1 MSQTDNSYASATL
14 SGRELAQKRRKAMAL
29 HGKTAVQ
36 KTSASRTRA
45 SATAARVKTKA
56 AAATTTPVQSKP
68 SSAVTAAPSGTPGN
82 SYAPDTSK
90 LRGRALAKARR
101 EALSKNGKKSTL
113 AVPAQP
119 QRSLAAAKHEVTT
132 GPNIHSSPDSKPVT
146 SGVAAVSEGR
156 RAAMQQRKKR
166 SVQGKT
172 HQVSAPR
179 PCGRQRPQVEKPS
192 VETVS
197 AAPSSDAVTQ
207 VKKAS
212 VSLKGEA
219 RVTGTELARTSKIT
233 GDESATRS
241 GVTGTEYLPSSSEAR
256 LAATEKNADMQRV
269 TGTQVGRSKRVT
281 GDESGS
287 CRQITGTEYLQV
299 SDAAPCDSNA
309 PKVRSVPTQGGHK
322 VTGSDLAR
330 STKITGTDRGSC
342 TAVTG
347 TDYVS
352 GTQLKD
358 VCATPVADKAV
369 QKVSSDRTFKGQS
382 ITGTPMGRGS
392 HVTGDESGGCAPISG
407 TPYVGRQQFGEF
419 CQAPEVSAQEA
430 RLPSR
435 GLVSAT
441 AVTGDRPGAGG
452 STMTGDDRGACE
464 PVSGTPYVGSDN
476 MPSQCATDSQFL
488 AKSQQWD
495 QPSRPPAPSD
505 FSVQTPA
512 RTGQS
517 AGSGVTGTAYNS
529 ERITGPVNKAA
540 GLITGTPEFRHADGA
555 SAHQGQAQMPV
566 SAGQRLTGEGSQT
579 GVRVTGDAWDGSSRV
594 TGTEGHSS
602 LVRNPSLR
610 GQPRGEGVNAR
621 RFRET
626 VELPPAPTSRI
637 TGSSGSCHDGPL
649 VTLSGGARG

>member
-36 KTSASRTRA
+36 KTSAGRTPG
-45 SATAARVKTKA
+45 SATAARVKAKA
-56 AAATTTPVQSKP
+56 AAATHSSVQAKP
-68 SSAVTAAPSGTPGN
+68 SSAVTAAPSGSTGN
-82 SYAPDTSK
+82 SYTPDTSK

-113 AVPAQP
+113 AAPAQP
-119 QRSLAAAKHEVTT
+119 QRSLVNVKHEVTT
-132 GPNIHSSPDSKPVT
+132 DPAGQPPPAANSVT
-146 SGVAAVSEGR
+146 SATVPVSDGR
-156 RAAMQQRKKR
+156 RVAMQQRKQR

-172 HQVSAPR
+172 HQTSSSR
-179 PCGRQRPQVEKPS
+179 PCGRQRPKAEKPGA
-192 VETVS
+192 ETA
-197 AAPSSDAVTQ
+197 AAPSEAVTQ

-212 VSLKGEA
+212 VSSMREA

-233 GDESATRS
+233 GDESAMRS
-241 GVTGTEYLPSSSEAR
+241 GVTGTEYLPSGSEAR
-256 LAATEKNADMQRV
+256 AAAAERNSDPKRV

-287 CRQITGTEYLQV
+287 CRQVTGTEYLRV
-299 SDAAPCDSNA
+299 NDAAPCDSNA
-309 PKVRSVPTQGGHK
+309 PKVRSIPTQGGRT

-330 STKITGTDRGSC
+330 SSKITGTDQGSC

-347 TDYVS
+347 IDYVS
-352 GTQLKD
+352 GAQLKD

-369 QKVSSDRTFKGQS
+369 QKVSSDHTFKGQS

-407 TPYVGRQQFGEF
+407 TPYVGRQQFGQF

-430 RLPSR
+430 CLPSH

-452 STMTGDDRGACE
+452 AAMTGDDRGACE
-464 PVSGTPYVGSDN
+464 PVSGTPYLGADN
-476 MPSQCATDSQFL
+476 MAAQCATDSQFL

-517 AGSGVTGTAYNS
+517 ATSGVTGTAYNS
-529 ERITGPVNKAA
+529 ERITGPINKAA
-540 GLITGTPEFRHADGA
+540 GLITGTPEFRHADGG
-555 SAHQGQAQMPV
+555 STHQGQAQVPA
-566 SAGQRLTGEGSQT
+566 SAGQRLTGEGSQA
-579 GVRVTGDAWDGSSRV
+579 GVRVTGDAWDGSGRI

-602 LVRNPSLR
+602 QVRNPSMR
-610 GQPRGEGVNAR
+610 GQPRGEGANAR

>member
-1 MSQTDNSYASATL
+1 MSQADNSYASATL

-36 KTSASRTRA
+36 KTSAGRTRA
-45 SATAARVKTKA
+45 SATAASVKAKA
-56 AAATTTPVQSKP
+56 AAATNSSSQAAP
-68 SSAVTAAPSGTPGN
+68 SSAVTAAPSGTPGS
-82 SYAPDTSK
+82 SYTPDTSK

-101 EALSKNGKKSTL
+101 EALSKKGKKSGL
-113 AVPAQP
+113 AAPAQP
-119 QRSLAAAKHEVTT
+119 QRSLAGAKQDVTNSADIQATPASAPDIAATV
-132 GPNIHSSPDSKPVT
+132 PV
-146 SGVAAVSEGR
+146 SDGR

-166 SVQGKT
+166 SVQGKA
-172 HQVSAPR
+172 QANAPR
-179 PCGRQRPQVEKPS
+179 PCGRQRKKADKPIT
-192 VETVS
+192 E
-197 AAPSSDAVTQ
+197 ALEAPSEAVAQ

-212 VSLKGEA
+212 VSAMREA
-219 RVTGTELARTSKIT
+219 RVTGTELTRTPKIT
-233 GDESATRS
+233 GDESAMRS
-241 GVTGTEYLPSSSEAR
+241 GVTGTEYLPGSSEAKS
-256 LAATEKNADMQRV
+256 AAGNNADPQRV

-287 CRQITGTEYLQV
+287 CRQITGTEYLRV
-299 SDAAPCDSNA
+299 NDAAPCYSNA
-309 PKVRSVPTQGGHK
+309 PKVRSIPTQGGRT

-330 STKITGTDRGSC
+330 SSKITGTDQGSC

-347 TDYVS
+347 IDYVS
-352 GTQLKD
+352 GAQLKE

-369 QKVSSDRTFKGQS
+369 EKVSSDHTFKGQS

-407 TPYVGRQQFGEF
+407 TPYVGRQQFGQF
-419 CQAPEVSAQEA
+419 CQSPEVSAQEA

-452 STMTGDDRGACE
+452 AVMTGDDRGACE
-464 PVSGTPYVGSDN
+464 PVSGTPYVGADN
-476 MPSQCATDSQFL
+476 MAPQCATDSQFL

-512 RTGQS
+512 RAGQAAS
-517 AGSGVTGTAYNS
+517 SGVTGTVYNS
-529 ERITGPVNKAA
+529 ERITGPINKAA
-540 GLITGTPEFRHADGA
+540 GLITGTPEFRHADGG
-555 SAHQGQAQMPV
+555 SAHQGQAQMPA
-566 SAGQRLTGEGSQT
+566 SAGQRLTGEGSQA
-579 GVRVTGDAWDGSSRV
+579 GVRVTGDAWDGSSRI

-602 LVRNPSLR
+602 QMRNPSMR
-610 GQPRGEGVNAR
+610 GQPRGEGANAR